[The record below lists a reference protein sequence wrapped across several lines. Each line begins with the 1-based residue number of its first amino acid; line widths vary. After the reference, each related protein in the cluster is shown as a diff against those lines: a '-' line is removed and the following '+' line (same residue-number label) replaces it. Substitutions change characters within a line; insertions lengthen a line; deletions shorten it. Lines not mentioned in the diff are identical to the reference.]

1 MEAEGLTQRDYA
13 LRFWKPKKVEED
25 YYTGSWMHERVKR
38 RFASARRILKQY
50 RGMATG
56 A

>member
-13 LRFWKPKKVEED
+13 LRFWKAKKVEED